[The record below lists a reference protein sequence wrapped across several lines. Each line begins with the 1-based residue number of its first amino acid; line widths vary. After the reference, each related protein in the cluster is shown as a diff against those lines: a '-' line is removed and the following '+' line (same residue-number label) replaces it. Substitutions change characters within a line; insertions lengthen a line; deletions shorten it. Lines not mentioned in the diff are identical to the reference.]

1 MNSAIHTAPKIKEVQ
16 YGSLSAC
23 KDIDIGQSVIVK
35 PDENNA
41 NQWTEIPMDRHNA
54 GSGTTGTTN
63 NVFQANAIIHSIV
76 PFAAM
81 KQGATIRIPPM
92 QWHCGGWDDQHF
104 HDQLRIPLPV
114 RSGSSSS
121 SSTPMSSSSSPS
133 RGIVVTLEAMA
144 RECIAVALSPRPY
157 FDLGKTYVVHLGAAS
172 NLQTVIRRRMAN
184 PSDTVDVALPSPNIC
199 SSDKFQS
206 YWIMLQ
212 NKGQVSVGVGK
223 IPGKHCVASLD
234 DSVYHELRSGVDAVK
249 YVGLGN
255 SALGKRARDV
265 KVRNVRV
272 MSVPDA
278 FVAFGGIP
286 VTAYDAVQARREEQ
300 QEEGQGKEDYE
311 NDGIEDALRMEY
323 SKECEKAKK
332 RAEKFGIEYKQPQP
346 DAFFSWS
353 EARRMRANPERGFIT
368 GFNIMDEK
376 EQEKQRKRKERFE
389 MDSNKSSIGGGG
401 GGGDNVSQATWARSD
416 VPPPFNLQ
424 QQQLLPPFLDPPTSI
439 PMDSTPMQEIKR
451 IDRTNFANQ
460 DIEYFKK
467 ILFDLNQ
474 VVNKVMTSQGKQ
486 LSSLDADTTNVSTA
500 DLLNE
505 LLVDDYKT
513 KDKTK
518 ITPKTNPNVIDWY
531 GSFLPTDDEEKF
543 DFGDMDENPPVPM
556 FPEDFTSTKS
566 GSCRRPWPL
575 GWWGIIPPSDELLYC
590 HDGVSRSRRGT
601 SSASRD
607 RRYGSSSRD
616 RRHSSSRDD
625 EKKRQSVETTSRD
638 LRDKERRTS
647 RERSSRDKRDRDR
660 DRDRSSR
667 EKSSRDKSD
676 KHKDRTSR
684 ERSSREKRGDES
696 PSGSKISRSGGNI
709 RKDRQSR
716 DREFPRDRQDDEFV
730 RERYNRPTDKEFI
743 ADMYSRDREFMDDRH
758 ARDREFYGDGPMRD
772 RELFYQTQGR
782 GREYFREGYQDWRR
796 DGPPFHG
803 DGRHNMNDRGPP
815 PYPDNHYGPV
825 QPRDVFHEDPKM
837 YGDRGGGRGGGGS
850 GRGNGWDGPG
860 PGRPYGAS
868 GPRHGQYS
876 QHPRR

>member
-1 MNSAIHTAPKIKEVQ
+1 MPAINRPRRSTRFGSSKEEKEKFKDEIFDTDSDEESFKDDDYAQPSKFSPTNLKKIKKRRETQKENEEDDDGEPQKHLEKQQDDQENPIIPKRKRDPSATVLV
-16 YGSLSAC
+16 GKTVSDSLSTSRPSEEIKRKK
-23 KDIDIGQSVIVK
+23 KDNDNASSLESSNRNDVEK
-35 PDENNA
+35 PK
-41 NQWTEIPMDRHNA
+41 T
-54 GSGTTGTTN
+54 
-63 NVFQANAIIHSIV
+63 
-76 PFAAM
+76 
-81 KQGATIRIPPM
+81 
-92 QWHCGGWDDQHF
+92 
-104 HDQLRIPLPV
+104 
-114 RSGSSSS
+114 SSSS
-121 SSTPMSSSSSPS
+121 LIANMAPVDTKKLQPS
-133 RGIVVTLEAMA
+133 
-144 RECIAVALSPRPY
+144 
-157 FDLGKTYVVHLGAAS
+157 
-172 NLQTVIRRRMAN
+172 IRDWK
-184 PSDTVDVALPSPNIC
+184 S
-199 SSDKFQS
+199 
-206 YWIMLQ
+206 
-212 NKGQVSVGVGK
+212 
-223 IPGKHCVASLD
+223 
-234 DSVYHELRSGVDAVK
+234 
-249 YVGLGN
+249 
-255 SALGKRARDV
+255 
-265 KVRNVRV
+265 
-272 MSVPDA
+272 
-278 FVAFGGIP
+278 
-286 VTAYDAVQARREEQ
+286 
-300 QEEGQGKEDYE
+300 KEDYQQIVSRNRE
-311 NDGIEDALRMEY
+311 
-323 SKECEKAKK
+323 SKSFVAAK
-332 RAEKFGIEYKQPQP
+332 
-346 DAFFSWS
+346 
-353 EARRMRANPERGFIT
+353 
-368 GFNIMDEK
+368 
-376 EQEKQRKRKERFE
+376 
-389 MDSNKSSIGGGG
+389 SIGGGG

-518 ITPKTNPNVIDWY
+518 TTPKTNPNVIDWY

-676 KHKDRTSR
+676 KHKDRTSRERSSREKRDKDKEMDRDRDRDRDRHNDRTSR

>member
-1 MNSAIHTAPKIKEVQ
+1 MNSAMHTAPKIKEVQ

-311 NDGIEDALRMEY
+311 NDGIEDALWMEY

-389 MDSNKSSIGGGG
+389 MDSNKSGIGD
-401 GGGDNVSQATWARSD
+401 GDD
-416 VPPPFNLQ
+416 
-424 QQQLLPPFLDPPTSI
+424 
-439 PMDSTPMQEIKR
+439 
-451 IDRTNFANQ
+451 
-460 DIEYFKK
+460 
-467 ILFDLNQ
+467 
-474 VVNKVMTSQGKQ
+474 QGN
-486 LSSLDADTTNVSTA
+486 DNG
-500 DLLNE
+500 N
-505 LLVDDYKT
+505 
-513 KDKTK
+513 
-518 ITPKTNPNVIDWY
+518 
-531 GSFLPTDDEEKF
+531 DDEEDNDDDDLVEQNVNMKRTV
-543 DFGDMDENPPVPM
+543 DSNPCGM
-556 FPEDFTSTKS
+556 
-566 GSCRRPWPL
+566 G
-575 GWWGIIPPSDELLYC
+575 
-590 HDGVSRSRRGT
+590 
-601 SSASRD
+601 
-607 RRYGSSSRD
+607 
-616 RRHSSSRDD
+616 
-625 EKKRQSVETTSRD
+625 
-638 LRDKERRTS
+638 
-647 RERSSRDKRDRDR
+647 
-660 DRDRSSR
+660 
-667 EKSSRDKSD
+667 
-676 KHKDRTSR
+676 
-684 ERSSREKRGDES
+684 
-696 PSGSKISRSGGNI
+696 
-709 RKDRQSR
+709 
-716 DREFPRDRQDDEFV
+716 
-730 RERYNRPTDKEFI
+730 
-743 ADMYSRDREFMDDRH
+743 
-758 ARDREFYGDGPMRD
+758 
-772 RELFYQTQGR
+772 
-782 GREYFREGYQDWRR
+782 
-796 DGPPFHG
+796 
-803 DGRHNMNDRGPP
+803 
-815 PYPDNHYGPV
+815 
-825 QPRDVFHEDPKM
+825 
-837 YGDRGGGRGGGGS
+837 
-850 GRGNGWDGPG
+850 
-860 PGRPYGAS
+860 
-868 GPRHGQYS
+868 
-876 QHPRR
+876 